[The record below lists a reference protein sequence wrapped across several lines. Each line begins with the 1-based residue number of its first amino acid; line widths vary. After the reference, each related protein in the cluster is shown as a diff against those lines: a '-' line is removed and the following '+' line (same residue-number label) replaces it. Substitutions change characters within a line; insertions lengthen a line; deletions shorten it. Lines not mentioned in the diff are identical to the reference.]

1 LDLVA
6 DGTSSTGAAV
16 EGSGLTK
23 FKVGGSV
30 LVVKVT
36 PTPGTVRLV
45 LKGDSLVPRPI
56 TVNVSVTNTG
66 KAPVL
71 GAALQPK
78 MIIGYLGTTP
88 TVPSVPVRGTSPPVP
103 ATLGTIAPGKTVSG
117 TYKLLAEGDG
127 DYSLQALVVGAGPS
141 GARVAGVGTGQ
152 LHLTSP
158 VLLMATGYSAGASLP
173 GMHGL
178 VISGTP
184 FTIPLTFENLSYVH
198 RIVVS
203 AFSASFTGNAFGGQI
218 ILGSD
223 AVSALNPAA
232 VPVPPEFMTLAPRQT
247 LEAEAVLYTAQSQ
260 GILQNAG
267 KVGVGGTRAYVT
279 IPTPKATYVA
289 TDGSPGAAVD
299 AKDIGVSGSTYY
311 EVGIDDSDL
320 YTPQVYKDW
329 LTGNYTGDTLT
340 GAAFFSAGLVNGAAN
355 FFSGMVHSIPD
366 LPRLVGQGITAIPPA
381 LYDFTEF
388 EVDIWKAAQTD
399 PVAKLALNNLFT
411 ATAYSMYKNAEG
423 FAGSSFGK
431 EILAAEDSYF
441 TNLSN
446 LWARDWG
453 AAVEQVGEATGAAI
467 APAAGPK
474 LATWFVEGFGPA
486 LLARSGP
493 AINAFARQTAALYTA
508 FGEELSIRYP
518 RFASALDALTAL
530 KNAPPGYEFSDTQ
543 IRQLYGLTQAQV
555 TFLRNFA
562 KTEDLLIVVRSR
574 AAESVGWLNGQ
585 VIKGVKWAAA
595 VLKPEAIKLKNVSFE
610 DWQYLGYN
618 ESDIGRVVISQH
630 ELPTV
635 TQVESRMRANGLKPG
650 STDWDSVIDRLKT
663 RVSEFTDPP
672 SKGTVQGMIQDAER
686 GEITINFNLAGNS
699 VDPSAITTAPI
710 SYPFRLAD
718 EFDRAI
724 PKTQLGSYKGNM
736 VPQFFVKGEWRC
748 VTGDVDF
755 LQMTRAN
762 GVPLTDA
769 ERAAIY
775 LKLSSSV
782 VGFMHGE
789 SATWTLA
796 GAFSF
801 EKKVNEF
808 VRAGTALQFAPDEA
822 ARAVVF
828 DTISSFVDKLNYKI
842 IWKGGVLNPTGAV
855 TPS

>member
-1 LDLVA
+1 
-6 DGTSSTGAAV
+6 
-16 EGSGLTK
+16 
-23 FKVGGSV
+23 
-30 LVVKVT
+30 
-36 PTPGTVRLV
+36 
-45 LKGDSLVPRPI
+45 
-56 TVNVSVTNTG
+56 
-66 KAPVL
+66 
-71 GAALQPK
+71 
-78 MIIGYLGTTP
+78 M
-88 TVPSVPVRGTSPPVP
+88 
-103 ATLGTIAPGKTVSG
+103 
-117 TYKLLAEGDG
+117 
-127 DYSLQALVVGAGPS
+127 
-141 GARVAGVGTGQ
+141 
-152 LHLTSP
+152 
-158 VLLMATGYSAGASLP
+158 
-173 GMHGL
+173 
-178 VISGTP
+178 
-184 FTIPLTFENLSYVH
+184 
-198 RIVVS
+198 
-203 AFSASFTGNAFGGQI
+203 
-218 ILGSD
+218 
-223 AVSALNPAA
+223 
-232 VPVPPEFMTLAPRQT
+232 
-247 LEAEAVLYTAQSQ
+247 
-260 GILQNAG
+260 
-267 KVGVGGTRAYVT
+267 
-279 IPTPKATYVA
+279 A

-650 STDWDSVIDRLKT
+650 STDWDNVIDRLKT

-672 SKGTVQGMIQDAER
+672 SKGTVQGMIQDAEH

-755 LQMTRAN
+755 LQITRAN

-828 DTISSFVDKLNYKI
+828 DTISSFIDKLNYKI